1 MAKTEVQRFDP
12 AILDTLNN
20 PDEIARYFADKGV
33 NVSDNEIDGIK
44 SLSIVDNKDSLI
56 DVSFLIL
63 SWKFNP
69 GDYGNEFVSA
79 EIMLRDGSRFVLN
92 DGGTGIA
99 KQLRDLS
106 DYRTEHG
113 HPTPFAGRMISGG
126 LRKSSFWFH
135 AASGQTATKRP
146 EGEGWAPAST
156 YYLDF

>member
-1 MAKTEVQRFDP
+1 MAKTEVTRFDS
-12 AILDTLNN
+12 AILDTMHT
-20 PDEIARYFADKGV
+20 PDEIARYFAGKGV
-33 NVSDNEIDGIK
+33 NVSDNDIDGIK

-56 DVSFLIL
+56 DVPFLIL

-79 EIMLRDGSRFVLN
+79 EIMLKEGARFVLN

-106 DYRTEHG
+106 DYRTAHG

-126 LRKSSFWFH
+126 LRKSGFWFH